1 MTHSWSE
8 LARHLAVRL
17 GVRQG
22 ARVSVFVTSSE
33 ALPAVEAFVTECH
46 RGGAI
51 VDVVLTAEKFD
62 ESAIEHLSDD
72 ALAVPSAA
80 ELAAMEWA
88 DIHVSFRGM
97 VRPDSSP
104 NPRKAAILRAARGVV
119 STARWQHTTWCLVR
133 IPTEGWC
140 RLSNLDYD
148 ALLEGFFSGTL
159 ADWEKVNRAQEKLC
173 KVLNQSSRVRV
184 VAHDTDVTFGVE
196 GRQWVS
202 FAGEANLPDGEVATA
217 PLDDLTDG
225 QIVFPGTLWFA
236 GVAINDLQLQF
247 EQGVLVDFSASSGE
261 DFVRQLVSTD
271 EGASR
276 VGEFGIGTNPHLT
289 QMTGDLLIDEKIL
302 GSFHLALGRAYPECG
317 GVNASA
323 VHWDIV
329 KDLRSKDA
337 SLLVDDRSLIESGEP
352 AGDLLEVLSAWD

>member
-8 LARHLAVRL
+8 LARHLSVRL
-17 GVRQG
+17 GVREG

-46 RGGAI
+46 RGGAV
-51 VDVVLTAEKFD
+51 VDVVLTAERFD
-62 ESAIEHLSDD
+62 ESAIEHLSDE

-80 ELAAMEWA
+80 EMAAMEWA

-97 VRPDSSP
+97 VRPDSPP

-119 STARWQHTTWCLVR
+119 STARWQHTRWCLVR
-133 IPTEGWC
+133 IPTESWC
-140 RLSNLDYD
+140 RMSGLDFD
-148 ALLEGFFSGTL
+148 ALLGGFFSGAL
-159 ADWEKVNRAQEKLC
+159 ADWEKVNRAQVQLC
-173 KVLNQSSRVRV
+173 EVLNQSGTVRV
-184 VAHDTDVTFGVE
+184 VAQDTDVTFGVE
-196 GRQWVS
+196 GRKWVS

-217 PLDDLTDG
+217 PLDNRTDG
-225 QIVFPGTLWFA
+225 NIAFPGTLWFA
-236 GVAINDLQLQF
+236 GVAISDLHLQF
-247 EQGVLVDFSASSGE
+247 ENGMLVDFWASSGK
-261 DFVRQLVSTD
+261 DFVKQLVSTD

-289 QMTGDLLIDEKIL
+289 HMTGDLLIDEKIL
-302 GSFHLALGRAYPECG
+302 GTIHLALGRAYPECG

-329 KDLRSKDA
+329 KDLRLGEG
-337 SLLVDDRSLIESGEP
+337 SLFVDNRALLEAGEP
-352 AGDLLEVLSAWD
+352 VGELRKVLESWD